1 MLLCKL
7 TQVLMEGLIED
18 GGRILKSLWQPGP
31 GQLAV
36 DSFFQV
42 GPFKGKKL
50 LASGRQGKT
59 Y

>member
-1 MLLCKL
+1 MLLSEL
-7 TQVLMEGLIED
+7 TQVFMEGLIED
-18 GGRILKSLWQPGP
+18 GGIIFKSLWQSRP
-31 GQLAV
+31 GQLSV
-36 DSFFQV
+36 DPLFQV